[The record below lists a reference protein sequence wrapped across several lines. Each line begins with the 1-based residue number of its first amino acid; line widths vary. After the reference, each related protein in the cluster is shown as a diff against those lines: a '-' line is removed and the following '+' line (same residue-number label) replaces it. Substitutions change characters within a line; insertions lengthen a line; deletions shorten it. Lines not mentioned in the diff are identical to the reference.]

1 MRRLVRALLIP
12 ALLALAGP
20 AGVARAQSAADAAV
34 AARFDAAA
42 ASPTRLRIF
51 LQAMPKG
58 GDLHNHLSGSPYAED
73 YIAWAG
79 EAGFCLDPAAPRLV
93 PPPCPPGTA
102 VQGLGERDPAAFT
115 RLVDG
120 LSTRGVQLG
129 VGRDAV
135 SGHTQFFSTF
145 GRFGAIA
152 SARVAEGLAAT
163 RRLAAGD
170 QVSYVELIHNPNA
183 LIDYTLAGPAYG
195 LDAGGLAEAYRREL
209 AGAGP
214 VVAAAMAELDRDE
227 AETRRRLGCVPVGV
241 SGGQDANPD
250 SGACRVEVRYLAW
263 AWRGLPPAQA
273 FRSLVLAFAI
283 ADRDRRFAGV
293 NIVEPED
300 GAISLRDYD
309 LHMAMFRFLEA
320 KYPNVRRSLH
330 AGELARGL
338 VPPAALRDHIRK
350 AVEVG
355 GAQRIGHGVDI
366 AYEDDARATLAR
378 MARDRIAVEINLTS
392 NDVILGVRGAEHPLG
407 LYRLAGVP
415 VVLSTDDEG
424 VLRTDLTQEYVR
436 AAREHGLRYLVLKGI
451 ARASLEYAFLPGA
464 SLWRD
469 GEVGRRVEPCASA
482 LAAPGCQALV
492 RQSERA
498 RLQADLE
505 QRFAAF
511 EAAIVGQPF

>member
-1 MRRLVRALLIP
+1 M
-12 ALLALAGP
+12 ALLALA
-20 AGVARAQSAADAAV
+20 ASVSVARAQNPAEAAAV
-34 AARFDAAA
+34 ARFDAAA
-42 ASPTRLRIF
+42 ANPTRLRIF

-93 PPPCPPGTA
+93 PPPCAPGTA
-102 VQGLGERDPAAFT
+102 VEGLGERNPAAFT
-115 RLVDG
+115 WLVDG

-129 VGRDAV
+129 VGRDTV
-135 SGHTQFFSTF
+135 SGHTQFFATF

-152 SARVAEGLAAT
+152 SARVAESLAAA

-183 LIDYTLAGPAYG
+183 LMNYTLAAPATG
-195 LDAGGLAEAYRREL
+195 LDASQLDEAYRREL

-214 VVAAAMAELDRDE
+214 VVTAAMAELDGDE
-227 AETRRRLGCVPVGV
+227 AEARRRLGCEPAAQGARPA
-241 SGGQDANPD
+241 GD
-250 SGACRVEVRYLAW
+250 ACRVEIRYLAW

-283 ADRDRRFAGV
+283 AARDPRFAGV
-293 NIVEPED
+293 NIVQPED
-300 GAISLRDYD
+300 GTISLRDYD

-320 KYPNVRRSLH
+320 KYPQVRRSLH

-392 NDVILGVRGAEHPLG
+392 NDVILGVRGAEHPFS
-407 LYRLAGVP
+407 LYRRAGVP

-436 AAREHGLRYLVLKGI
+436 AVREQGLGYLDLKEI

-469 GEVGRRVEPCASA
+469 GQVGQRAAACASDLGTASCRA
-482 LAAPGCQALV
+482 LL

-505 QRFAAF
+505 ARFTAF
-511 EAAIVGQPF
+511 EAAAADQPF